1 MDRPEMYFD
10 DLRVGDRFS
19 SRTYPVDEAAI
30 IGFAREFDPQPFHLD
45 PDAAKRS
52 LFGGLVASGW
62 HIAAITMRLIVTDG
76 ALIVGGSVGLG
87 AEIAWP
93 APTRPGDVLH
103 AEVEVMELVPS
114 RSRRDRGTATLRITT
129 RNQRGEVV
137 QLLTAKLLVPRRPP
151 QS

>member
-114 RSRRDRGTATLRITT
+114 RSRPDRGTATLRITT

>member
-62 HIAAITMRLIVTDG
+62 HIAAITMRLSSPT
-76 ALIVGGSVGLG
+76 ARSSL
-87 AEIAWP
+87 AARWAWAPRLRGRLRP
-93 APTRPGDVLH
+93 ARAMSSTP
-103 AEVEVMELVPS
+103 
-114 RSRRDRGTATLRITT
+114 RSR
-129 RNQRGEVV
+129 
-137 QLLTAKLLVPRRPP
+137 
-151 QS
+151 